1 MRVRVTRLYSV
12 PPSCWTL
19 SAHRLKCR
27 SWISDV
33 ARGQAL
39 LAAISL
45 QIPATI
51 LSALSARPALQRLVD
66 LDCDV
71 GTRDDRWVF

>member
-51 LSALSARPALQRLVD
+51 LSAL
-66 LDCDV
+66 
-71 GTRDDRWVF
+71 